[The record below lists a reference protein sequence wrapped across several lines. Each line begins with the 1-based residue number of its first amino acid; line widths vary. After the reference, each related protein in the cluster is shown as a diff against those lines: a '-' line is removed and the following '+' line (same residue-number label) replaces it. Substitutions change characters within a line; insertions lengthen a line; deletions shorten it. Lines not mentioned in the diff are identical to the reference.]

1 MSPYFHFHFHK
12 THNQRRKAKGKKKL
26 LPYWL
31 VITLIKDENLIKEN
45 WNYRNRVR
53 WEFGELECVHKFFP
67 SSSLSHLVLHK
78 VMFNFQS
85 KINQSMKLLL
95 KYFLFYKTHQP
106 KPTTLGSLYNFHLQ
120 IYLTIIEWNWI
131 WGNKF
136 LLLLSSIFIENAWKF
151 P

>member
-1 MSPYFHFHFHK
+1 MNVVYSIEQKKFKKYINFPNCHPIFISIFTRHIIKEEKQKEKK
-12 THNQRRKAKGKKKL
+12 TFTVLIGNNFDKRRKLNQIKL
-26 LPYWL
+26 ELQ
-31 VITLIKDENLIKEN
+31 EQS
-45 WNYRNRVR
+45 
-53 WEFGELECVHKFFP
+53 EFGELECVHKFFP

-120 IYLTIIEWNWI
+120 IYLTIIEWN
-131 WGNKF
+131 
-136 LLLLSSIFIENAWKF
+136 
-151 P
+151 